1 MPSMEV
7 MATLM
12 VGVLTTGIPM
22 AKRNAKGSRTIIPTA
37 IPMGHMDTPMAAG
50 AMPTCKVEKHFYY
63 YSISIIQCYS
73 FSGVFLHVLADTLGS
88 VFVIISTLL
97 IQNFGWQWV
106 DPLCSLILSMLILG
120 SVIPLLKTSA
130 SVLLQSTPDLLDEKR
145 CEQIINE
152 VGQSF
157 QLP

>member
-22 AKRNAKGSRTIIPTA
+22 AKRNAKGSRTI
-37 IPMGHMDTPMAAG
+37 TPMAAG